1 MEPAVSVQL
10 AVGERTT
17 LERWV
22 RAARTPQRLARR
34 SRIVLLAADGFSNS
48 AIARKLG
55 VSLPTV
61 QLWRRRFAEGGCAA
75 LEDRPRAGRQEHR
88 IPAQKVKAVV
98 EATLHTT
105 PPARTHWS
113 SRLMAQAQG
122 ISTSSVQRIWRAYQ
136 LQPHRT
142 ETFKASRDPQFVE
155 KITDVVGLY
164 LNPPE
169 RAVVLSV
176 DEKPQIQALERTR
189 PVQPVRQGVVE
200 RRPHDYRRHGTTDL
214 FAALNLLEGT
224 VIGEFY
230 PRHTNGEFIQFLS
243 LLDERMPPELSLHLI
258 VDNLSTHKHDNVL
271 EWLSRHPRFH
281 LHFTPTGSSWTNMVE
296 RFFASLTTDRVRRGS
311 FRNVAELKSAIS
323 EYIAHFNHDPKPYVW
338 TASVETILGKIARYK
353 AICDSSH

>member
-10 AVGERTT
+10 SDAERIT

-22 RAARTPQRLARR
+22 RGARTPQRLARR

-48 AIARKLG
+48 AIARKVG

-61 QLWRRRFAEGGCAA
+61 QLWRRRFAAGRCAA
-75 LEDRPRAGRQEHR
+75 LDDQPRAGRQTHR
-88 IPAQKVKAVV
+88 IPAQKVKAVI
-98 EATLHTT
+98 EATLHTK

-113 SRLMAQAQG
+113 SRLMAQDQG

-136 LQPHRT
+136 LQPHRS
-142 ETFKASRDPQFVE
+142 ETFKISRDPQFVE
-155 KITDVVGLY
+155 KLTDVVGLY

-169 RAVVLSV
+169 KAVVLSV

-189 PVQPVRQGVVE
+189 PVQPMRQGVAE

-224 VIGEFY
+224 IIGEFY
-230 PRHTNGEFIQFLS
+230 PRHTNGEFIRFLD
-243 LLDERMPPELSLHLI
+243 LLEARMPPELALHLI
-258 VDNLSTHKHDNVL
+258 VDNLSVHKHDNVL

-281 LHFTPTGSSWTNMVE
+281 LHFVPTGSSWANMVE
-296 RFFASLTTDRVRRGS
+296 RFFASLTMDRVRRGS
-311 FRNVAELKSAIS
+311 FRNVAELESAIA
-323 EYIAHFNHDPKPYVW
+323 EYIDQVNREPKPYVW
-338 TASVETILGKIARYK
+338 TATVETIMGKIARYK